1 VRSGSRETRPRQGEG
16 REIEFRLDLIQIALA
31 VTVFG
36 VLVVAWLFFRSPSAR
51 SEAVQAGAPPIARV
65 KEEKDISK
73 ELTFF
78 DRLESGDRR
87 VGNTPKAEKLE
98 HPGRAAAAPDQ
109 LSGARSAPEGRAGES
124 VRQVPVS
131 GSGGDSFSIQ
141 VFAGDR
147 KAAERLRGRLAARGY
162 DAYIVPT
169 GRSKARVKVGRY
181 RSTDDAKASA
191 SRLAAEGLRTW
202 IVPAP

>member
-1 VRSGSRETRPRQGEG
+1 MRSGSRETRPRQGEG

-36 VLVVAWLFFRSPSAR
+36 VLVVAWLF
-51 SEAVQAGAPPIARV
+51 
-65 KEEKDISK
+65 
-73 ELTFF
+73 
-78 DRLESGDRR
+78 ESGDRR

-98 HPGRAAAAPDQ
+98 SPGRAAAAPDQ